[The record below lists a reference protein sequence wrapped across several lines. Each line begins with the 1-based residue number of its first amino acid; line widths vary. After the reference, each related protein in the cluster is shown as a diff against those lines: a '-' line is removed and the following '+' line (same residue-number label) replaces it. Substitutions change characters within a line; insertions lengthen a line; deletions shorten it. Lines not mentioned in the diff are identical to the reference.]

1 MLVEGG
7 QVGPLDDTKPQP
19 RAGAVRRRDLR
30 NVRAVQFVVPF
41 RRPVL
46 VQTARL
52 GTVRVSV
59 RVRVRVKVGVG
70 VRDRARVRARVRD
83 MVRVRAGGAPRPS
96 RRARARYSGDIV
108 EIYGRYRGDTGEI

>member
-1 MLVEGG
+1 MLVECG

-59 RVRVRVKVGVG
+59 RVRVRVRVG
-70 VRDRARVRARVRD
+70 VRVRARVRARVR
-83 MVRVRAGGAPRPS
+83 VTVRAGGAPCPS
-96 RRARARYSGDIV
+96 R
-108 EIYGRYRGDTGEI
+108 